1 MKKLIVL
8 LAILTT
14 TLTAFS
20 QTDTSKEPVKSF
32 PISTVKKIIKDL
44 KSGDEAKAQLKLS
57 DSLLVVTEGK
67 VVLKDSIINTMKVKE
82 ANYVNTIGAQNDKYN
97 VLEGYTKKVE
107 WDLKKEKVKGKFKS
121 ILGTGVIAVLT
132 FFLIT
137 K

>member
-1 MKKLIVL
+1 
-8 LAILTT
+8 
-14 TLTAFS
+14 LTAFS
-20 QTDTSKEPVKSF
+20 QTDTSSKEPVKCF

-67 VVLKDSIINTMKVKE
+67 VVLKDSVINTMKLKE
-82 ANYVNTIGAQNDKYN
+82 LNYVKIIDTQNEKYN
-97 VLEGYTKKVE
+97 VLEGYTKRVE

-121 ILGTGVIAVLT
+121 ILGTGMIAVLT

>member
-1 MKKLIVL
+1 MI
-8 LAILTT
+8 AILTT

-20 QTDTSKEPVKSF
+20 QTDTSNKEPVKSF
-32 PISTVKKIIKDL
+32 PISIVRKIIKDL

-67 VVLKDSIINTMKVKE
+67 IVLKDNVINTMKIKE
-82 ANYVNTIGAQNDKYN
+82 VNYVNTIGVQNEKYN

-107 WDLKKEKVKGKFKS
+107 LNLKKEKVKGKFKS

>member
-1 MKKLIVL
+1 MLI
-8 LAILTT
+8 AILTT

-32 PISTVKKIIKDL
+32 PISTVRKIIKDL

-67 VVLKDSIINTMKVKE
+67 VGLKDSVINTMKIKE
-82 ANYVNTIGAQNDKYN
+82 VNYVNIIGAQNDKYN

-107 WDLKKEKVKGKFKS
+107 LNLKKEKVKGKFKS
-121 ILGTGVIAVLT
+121 ILGTGAIAVLT

>member
-1 MKKLIVL
+1 
-8 LAILTT
+8 
-14 TLTAFS
+14 LTAFS

>member
-1 MKKLIVL
+1 MLI
-8 LAILTT
+8 AILTT

-32 PISTVKKIIKDL
+32 PISTVRKIIKDL

-67 VVLKDSIINTMKVKE
+67 VVLKDSVINTMKIKE
-82 ANYVNTIGAQNDKYN
+82 VNYVNIIGAQNDKYN

-107 WDLKKEKVKGKFKS
+107 LNLKKEKVKGKFKS

>member
-1 MKKLIVL
+1 
-8 LAILTT
+8 
-14 TLTAFS
+14 LTAFS
-20 QTDTSKEPVKSF
+20 QTDTSSKEPVKSF

-57 DSLLVVTEGK
+57 DSLLVVTESK
-67 VVLKDSIINTMKVKE
+67 VLLKDSVINVMKQKE
-82 ANYVNTIGAQNDKYN
+82 INYVKIIDTQNEKYN
-97 VLEGYTKKVE
+97 TLDGYVKKVE

-132 FFLIT
+132 FLLIT